1 MFSWSATIG
10 TLILLVAYELAAIG
24 ALVVIGFTYRYN
36 IDFSATG
43 AALWNPIVAGIWIAA
58 GVVIVLGFPGVAR
71 RVAAALA

>member
-1 MFSWSATIG
+1 LRRSGRCACCSPPARRRG
-10 TLILLVAYELAAIG
+10 G
-24 ALVVIGFTYRYN
+24 AGSPCYRYN

-58 GVVIVLGFPGVAR
+58 GLVIVLGFPGVAR

>member
-1 MFSWSATIG
+1 MLFAAGAPAARRWEA
-10 TLILLVAYELAAIG
+10 VFPLA

-36 IDFSATG
+36 VDFTATG

-58 GVVIVLGFPGVAR
+58 GLVIVLGFPGVAR